1 MTTQIALCFCSEASQ
16 MNEKLLQFQA
26 MYPKRNIINVSYFIK
41 NVIHYNN
48 LLKVK
53 IK

>member
-26 MYPKRNIINVSYFIK
+26 MYPKRNIINVSLTSEPTGWTMAIVYQ
-41 NVIHYNN
+41 VE
-48 LLKVK
+48 
-53 IK
+53 